1 MHPMQPCEGVA
12 SGRKIAQRGKWR
24 RRMNGSPT
32 KRRKANSS
40 HTQTIACI
48 HQNATERNRSEIELP
63 RHVKVRGTDDQNGRP
78 RLPHEA
84 TFDCAERLQ
93 SIFTEIAAAN
103 CRQRYRRRHRH
114 AADPDHHRQHMQ
126 CASQNDVIHNCT
138 GKTVRPNSDIR
149 VLTAFSCRRVC
160 AGTNPPPI
168 RTAALLFP
176 HGCTRHAFFP
186 SAAVDGI
193 VCRSFPGRP
202 GASSGD
208 GAHTSFGQ
216 RDADIQSR

>member
-24 RRMNGSPT
+24 RRRNGSPT

-40 HTQTIACI
+40 HTQTIACV

-63 RHVKVRGTDDQNGRP
+63 RHVKVRGTDIRTAVRACHTKRRSIARNACNRSSP
-78 RLPHEA
+78 RS
-84 TFDCAERLQ
+84 RR
-93 SIFTEIAAAN
+93 N
-103 CRQRYRRRHRH
+103 RRQRYRRRHRH

-138 GKTVRPNSDIR
+138 GKTVRPNSDIQFLPR
-149 VLTAFSCRRVC
+149 LVVDAFVLEQILPQFGRRRYYSRMVAPSRFLPKRCCRWNCLQVFPRQ
-160 AGTNPPPI
+160 
-168 RTAALLFP
+168 ALSKF
-176 HGCTRHAFFP
+176 RRRR
-186 SAAVDGI
+186 D
-193 VCRSFPGRP
+193 
-202 GASSGD
+202 
-208 GAHTSFGQ
+208 TSFGQ